1 MARSHRPRVQR
12 RPSWQPVPL
21 HLPLD
26 RPARDPDPPARK
38 NRTPT
43 NSEVDDDPRPSDDD
57 DTTGS
62 HVIVIDLA

>member
-1 MARSHRPRVQR
+1 M
-12 RPSWQPVPL
+12 PL

-26 RPARDPDPPARK
+26 RPVRDPDPPARK

-43 NSEVDDDPRPSDDD
+43 NSEIDHDPRPSDDD
-57 DTTGS
+57 TTGR